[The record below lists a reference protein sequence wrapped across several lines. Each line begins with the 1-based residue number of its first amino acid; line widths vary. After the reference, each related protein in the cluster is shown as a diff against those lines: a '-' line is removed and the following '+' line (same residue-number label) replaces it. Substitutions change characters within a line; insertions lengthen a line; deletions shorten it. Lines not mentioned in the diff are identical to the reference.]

1 MSWTKVLAA
10 DALEAN
16 GREVVKVGTR
26 KILLVNHENQ
36 LYAVDN
42 TCPHLKM
49 PMKNGKITETGAI
62 VCPIHRSAFDLR
74 TGEVKNWCPWP
85 PGVGK
90 VMSMISQEKSLPV
103 FPVRVEEGSI
113 WIDIEE
119 S

>member
-1 MSWTKVLAA
+1 MGWTKVIAA
-10 DALEAN
+10 ESLEPN
-16 GREVVKVGTR
+16 GRQVVKVGTR

-49 PMKNGKITETGAI
+49 PMKNGKITEDGAI
-62 VCPIHRSAFDLR
+62 VCPIHRSAFDLG
-74 TGEVKNWCPWP
+74 TGEVKDWCPWP

-90 VMSMISQEKSLPV
+90 VLSMISQQKTLPV

-113 WIDIEE
+113 WVDIPQE
-119 S
+119 